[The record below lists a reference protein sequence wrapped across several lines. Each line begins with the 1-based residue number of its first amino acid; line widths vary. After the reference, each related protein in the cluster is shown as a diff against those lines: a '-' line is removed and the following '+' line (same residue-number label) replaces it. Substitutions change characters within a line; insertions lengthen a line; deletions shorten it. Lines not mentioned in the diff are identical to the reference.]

1 MPESPSLVGQII
13 SRYRILERLGGG
25 GMGVVYKA
33 EDLDLRRF
41 VALKFLP
48 DNVAK
53 DPDALT
59 RFQREAQAAS
69 ALNHPNICTIYE
81 VGLDGNRPYI
91 AMEFM
96 DGVTLKNGISSQP
109 LSTDILL
116 SLATEIAYALDAAH
130 SEGIVHR
137 DIKSA
142 NIFITKRGHAK
153 ILDFGL
159 AKYGTAHRASSPVES
174 GDTQTSPLYEHP
186 YSLTSPGST
195 FGTVAY
201 MSPEQ
206 VRARELDARTDL
218 FSFGVVLY
226 EMATGTLPF
235 RGESLGVILSA
246 ILNETPIPAS
256 QLNSNLPLELE
267 HIINKALEKD
277 RNLRYQSAS
286 EMRADLQR
294 LRRDAES
301 GRFYALGA
309 SATGVSAV
317 TRSHALETTAPAKN
331 QQTAAAP
338 QKARR
343 WPWILA
349 TALAFL
355 LVAAL
360 AASWLVAPL
369 PPLRVSGAQQITN
382 DGRPKLLAGTDG
394 ARLYLQYQ
402 SSIADGSSSI
412 GQVASTGGDVVPI
425 AAPSISMQILNVSPD
440 GSSLLV
446 SDEPG
451 TAFDGPLWALSVLG
465 GLPRRLGDAAGH
477 AGAWS
482 PDGKELL
489 FAKGNDLFLAK
500 SDGTAARK
508 LVTLAGW
515 PSSPKWSP
523 GGNWLR
529 LTVRDPST
537 NATSLWQVS
546 ADGRDPHPVLP
557 GWHDPPSE
565 CCGSWVP
572 GSRHFIFSSQGRI
585 WELQEH
591 RHLFQQSTFE
601 PVELTTG
608 PLALFSP
615 LPSKD
620 GKKLYVVGRTPRGE
634 LLRYDAKS
642 SQFLPFLSG
651 ISAEHVSL
659 SKDGQWVAYVM
670 FPQGTLWRSKLDGS
684 QRLQLTYAPLYASL
698 PRWAPDG
705 KQIAFFSTTAGNPAK
720 IYTVSPEGGAVQ
732 ELLPDDKK
740 AEADPCWS
748 SDGTSLVFGGLY
760 GSAVTGIRILN
771 LKTGKVS
778 TVPGSENLFSPRWS
792 PDGRYIVAIRSDSQT
807 FLLYDLSKQTW
818 SKIFHERNVSFPNWS
833 KDSQYLYFLSWPENP
848 GIFRIRLTDRSL
860 ERIVDLKDFR
870 PTGYWDDWMGMDLD
884 DSPLVLRDTGL
895 QDVYALDSEAP

>member
-1 MPESPSLVGQII
+1 
-13 SRYRILERLGGG
+13 
-25 GMGVVYKA
+25 MGVVYKA

-48 DNVAK
+48 DHVAK
-53 DPDALT
+53 DPEALT

-159 AKYGTAHRASSPVES
+159 AKFGSTNRSYSQVESADTLTSPV
-174 GDTQTSPLYEHP
+174 YEQP

-246 ILNETPIPAS
+246 ILNDTPFLAS
-256 QLNSNLPLELE
+256 QLNPNLPPELE

-277 RNLRYQSAS
+277 RNLRYQSAA

-294 LRRDAES
+294 VRRDAES
-301 GRFYALGA
+301 GRFYAVGA
-309 SATGVSAV
+309 SATSVSAV
-317 TRSHALETTAPAKN
+317 TRSRSLDAPTIAKS
-331 QQTAAAP
+331 QQPAVPAH
-338 QKARR
+338 KARR
-343 WPWILA
+343 WRWILA
-349 TALAFL
+349 ACVGFL

-360 AASWLVAPL
+360 AASWLAAPL
-369 PPLRVSGAQQITN
+369 PSLKVSGAQQITN

-425 AAPSISMQILNVSPD
+425 AAPSISMQILSVSPD

-451 TAFDGPLWALSVLG
+451 TAFDGPLWALPVLG
-465 GLPRRLGDAAGH
+465 GLPRRLGDAVGH

-482 PDGKELL
+482 PDGQELV
-489 FAKGNDLFLAK
+489 FAKGNDLFVAR
-500 SDGTAARK
+500 SDGTDAHK

-523 GGNWLR
+523 GGNSLR
-529 LTVRDPST
+529 LTIRDPST

-546 ADGRDPHPVLP
+546 ADGQNPHPLLP
-557 GWHDPPSE
+557 GWHNQPSE

-591 RHLFQQSTFE
+591 RHLFQESTFE

-634 LLRYDAKS
+634 LLRYDTKS
-642 SQFLPFLSG
+642 GRFLPFLSG
-651 ISAEHVSL
+651 ISAEHVSF

-684 QRLQLTYAPLYASL
+684 QRLQLTYPPLYVSL
-698 PRWAPDG
+698 PRWSPDG
-705 KQIAFFSTTAGNPAK
+705 KQIAFFSTTAGKPAK

-732 ELLPDDKK
+732 ELLAEDKQ
-740 AEADPCWS
+740 AEADPYWS
-748 SDGTSLVFGGLY
+748 PDGTSLVFGGLY
-760 GSAVTGIRILN
+760 GSALTGIRILD
-771 LKTGKVS
+771 LKTNQVS
-778 TVPGSENLFSPRWS
+778 TLPGSQQLFSPRWS
-792 PDGRYIVAIRSDSQT
+792 PDGRYILAISSDSQT
-807 FLLYDLSKQTW
+807 LLLYDRSKQSW
-818 SKIFHERNVSFPNWS
+818 SRIFHERNVSFPNWS
-833 KDSQYLYFLSWPENP
+833 KDSQYIYFLSWPENP
-848 GIFRIRLTDRSL
+848 GMFRIRLADHSL
-860 ERIVDLKDFR
+860 ERIADLKDFR

-884 DSPLVLRDTGL
+884 DSPLLLRDTGL

>member
-1 MPESPSLVGQII
+1 MPEPPSLVGQII

-33 EDLDLRRF
+33 EDPDLRRF

-53 DPDALT
+53 DPEALT

-81 VGLDGNRPYI
+81 VGLEGNRPYI

-96 DGVTLKNGISSQP
+96 DGVTLKNGISGQP

-130 SEGIVHR
+130 AEGIVHR
-137 DIKSA
+137 DIKST

-159 AKYGTAHRASSPVES
+159 AKFGASNRSHSQIES
-174 GDTQTSPLYEHP
+174 EDTLTSPLYEQP

-206 VRARELDARTDL
+206 VRARELDGRTDL

-246 ILNETPIPAS
+246 ILNDTPIPAS
-256 QLNSNLPLELE
+256 QLNPNLPPELE

-277 RNLRYQSAS
+277 RNLRYQSAA

-294 LRRDAES
+294 LRRDSES
-301 GRFYALGA
+301 GRFYGVGA
-309 SATGVSAV
+309 STTGVSAV
-317 TRSHALETTAPAKN
+317 TRSRSLEASASAKS
-331 QQTAAAP
+331 QPPAAAP
-338 QKARR
+338 HKVRR
-343 WPWILA
+343 WPTILA
-349 TALAFL
+349 AAVGFL

-360 AASWLVAPL
+360 VASWLAAPL
-369 PPLRVSGAQQITN
+369 PPLKVSGAQQITN

-394 ARLYLQYQ
+394 SRLYLQYQ

-425 AAPSISMQILNVSPD
+425 AAPSISMQILSVAPD

-451 TAFDGPLWALSVLG
+451 TAFDGPLWALPVLG
-465 GLPRRLGDAAGH
+465 GLPRRLGDAVGH

-482 PDGKELL
+482 PDGQELV
-489 FAKGNDLFLAK
+489 FAKGNDLLVAK
-500 SDGTAARK
+500 SDGTDAHR

-523 GGNWLR
+523 GGNSLR

-546 ADGRDPHPVLP
+546 ADGQNPHPLLP
-557 GWHDPPSE
+557 GWHNQPSE
-565 CCGSWVP
+565 CCGSWIP

-591 RHLFQQSTFE
+591 THLFKKSTYE

-634 LLRYDAKS
+634 LLRYDTKS
-642 SQFLPFLSG
+642 GQFLPFLSG
-651 ISAEHVSL
+651 ISAEHVSF
-659 SKDGQWVAYVM
+659 SKDGQWVAYVT

-684 QRLQLTYAPLYASL
+684 QRLQLTYPPLYVSL
-698 PRWAPDG
+698 PRWSPDG
-705 KQIAFFSTTAGNPAK
+705 KQIAFFSTTAGKPAK
-720 IYTVSPEGGAVQ
+720 IFIVSPEGGAVQ
-732 ELLPDDKK
+732 ELLPDDKQ
-740 AEADPCWS
+740 AEADPHWS
-748 SDGTSLVFGGLY
+748 PDGTSLVFGGLY
-760 GSAVTGIRILN
+760 GSAVTGIRILD
-771 LKTGKVS
+771 LKTNQVS
-778 TVPGSENLFSPRWS
+778 TVPGSEQLFSPRWS
-792 PDGRYIVAIRSDSQT
+792 PDGRYILAISSDSQT
-807 FLLYDLSKQTW
+807 LLVYDRSKLVW
-818 SKIFHERNVSFPNWS
+818 SKIVHERNVSFPNWS
-833 KDSQYLYFLSWPENP
+833 KDSQYIYFLSWPENP
-848 GIFRIRLTDRSL
+848 GIFRIHLTDHAL
-860 ERIVDLKDFR
+860 ERIADLKDFH
-870 PTGYWDDWMGMDLD
+870 PTGYWDDWMGMDPD
-884 DSPLVLRDTGL
+884 DSPLLLRDTGL
-895 QDVYALDSEAP
+895 QDVYALDCEYP